1 MHASTICML
10 NMFSTVVQPKTIDFP
25 ISEKNGKNI
34 GYSFLSK
41 VQFTSLHN
49 VSSCRNY
56 AIIKNILQLIHSEPL
71 FKIVIIQEFVHIVY
85 DYL

>member
-25 ISEKNGKNI
+25 ISEKKMEETLDI
-34 GYSFLSK
+34 RFCLKYSFI
-41 VQFTSLHN
+41 TSLRN

-56 AIIKNILQLIHSEPL
+56 AIVIYILQLL
-71 FKIVIIQEFVHIVY
+71 DTY
-85 DYL
+85 

>member
-25 ISEKNGKNI
+25 ISEKKNEKNI
-34 GYSFLSK
+34 RYSFLSK
-41 VQFTSLHN
+41 VQFTSLRN

-56 AIIKNILQLIHSEPL
+56 AIVIYILQLL
-71 FKIVIIQEFVHIVY
+71 DTY
-85 DYL
+85 